1 MDKLKAMLTFTQI
14 ADCGSLTAAALAM
27 ESSLPAVVRS
37 LGTLEAEL
45 GVRLFNRSTR
55 RISLTEEG
63 RRYLESCRQI
73 LGAVADAE
81 AELSAEVEEPS
92 GLLTITA
99 SVAMGQMVV
108 APVIMR
114 LVERHPKVRCNLMLL
129 DRVVNLLEE
138 GIDIGVRVGEL
149 QDSTLI
155 AQKIGS
161 VRRVLVASPRY
172 LERHGMPR
180 HPKDLLKMNCI
191 RFSTAAGPWW
201 SFHENGKQITLAVN
215 GNLEFNQAG
224 PALAACVEGL
234 GIGVFTSYQVAPYLA
249 TAQLQ
254 ILLEAFESPPRPI
267 HLIYPHARL
276 LPSRTKIFIE
286 MMKQGSKELNEQ
298 GSM

>member
-1 MDKLKAMLTFTQI
+1 MLTFTQI
-14 ADCGSLTAAALAM
+14 ADSGSLTAAAQAM

-37 LGTLEAEL
+37 LGALEAEL

-81 AELSAEVEEPS
+81 AGLSSQVQEPS

-99 SVAMGQMVV
+99 SVAIGQMVV
-108 APVIMR
+108 TPVIMS
-114 LVERHPKVRCNLMLL
+114 LVKRYPKVRCNLVLL

-155 AQKIGS
+155 AQKIGA

-172 LERHGMPR
+172 LEQHGRPS
-180 HPKDLLKMNCI
+180 HPKDLLKINCI
-191 RFSTAAGPWW
+191 RFSTTNGPWW
-201 SFHENGKQITLAVN
+201 RFQENGKEFTLAVT
-215 GNLEFNQAG
+215 GNLEFNHAG
-224 PALAACVEGL
+224 SALAACVEGL
-234 GIGVFTSYQVAPYLA
+234 GIGVFTSYQVAPSLA
-249 TAQLQ
+249 TGQLQ

-267 HLIYPHARL
+267 NLIYPHARL

-286 MMKQGSKELNEQ
+286 MMKQGSKALQE
-298 GSM
+298 